1 MRKRC
6 CTLTTP
12 AVLPF
17 MAQNLDA
24 DLAADRAQVMGT
36 FAVSRETI
44 ERLDRY
50 VALLLEW
57 QRTTNLIAA
66 STLSTV
72 WSRHVG
78 DSLQLLELAN
88 QDPRAS
94 VPSPAFSDGAKAAKP
109 TRACQP
115 SGLKPCNWVDLGSG
129 AGFPGMVIACAL
141 AETEAAKA
149 DGNETVETH
158 SAVHLIESNARKAA
172 FLRQAAR
179 ETGAPA
185 IIHAERIE
193 TAGPLLRPVADVIT
207 ARALAPLD
215 RLCHLVAPILKKGAQ
230 ALLMKGQD
238 VEAELT
244 QATKH
249 WNIDYDI
256 VPSRSN
262 PSGRIMIVRALS
274 PKR

>member
-1 MRKRC
+1 
-6 CTLTTP
+6 
-12 AVLPF
+12 

-24 DLAADRAQVMGT
+24 DLAADRAQVLGS
-36 FAVSRETI
+36 FAVSHETM

-57 QRTTNLIAA
+57 QRTTNLIAP
-66 STLSTV
+66 STVPSV

-78 DSLQLLELAN
+78 DSLQLLELAT
-88 QDPRAS
+88 QARQGSA
-94 VPSPAFSDGAKAAKP
+94 PSPAFFDNVKP
-109 TRACQP
+109 TQARQP
-115 SGLKPCNWVDLGSG
+115 SGLKPWTWVDLGSG
-129 AGFPGMVIACAL
+129 GGFPGMVIACAL
-141 AETEAAKA
+141 AENEAAMA
-149 DGNETVETH
+149 NQNLTFGMHAT
-158 SAVHLIESNARKAA
+158 VHLIESNARKAA

-185 IIHAERIE
+185 VIHAERIE
-193 TAGPLLRPVADVIT
+193 TAGPRLRPVADVIT

-215 RLCHLVAPILKKGAQ
+215 QLCHLVEPIMKKGAQ

-238 VEAELT
+238 LEAELT
-244 QATKH
+244 VATKY

-256 VPSRSN
+256 VASRSS